1 MGKPLTEN
9 LDTFCGTLFSAFWTD
24 KNGEHCDQYGTWLT
38 KEDAL
43 NALDRELGLVSNRD
57 NIWDASIR
65 EMAWENG
72 EGQGV
77 RGWKVDPITMKFID

>member
-1 MGKPLTEN
+1 MGKRMTEN
-9 LDTFCGTLFSAFWTD
+9 LDTFCGTLFSAYWTD

-57 NIWDASIR
+57 NIWDASIT

-77 RGWKVDPITMKFID
+77 KGWKVDPITMKFID